1 MRTIYKIAR
10 TELQTLFYSPVAWL
24 ILVIFTFQGSMAF
37 GEYLV
42 QMAQAKDMGYD
53 FPSLTPVLFANSRYT
68 VFAAMQGYLY
78 LYIPLLTMGL
88 MSRELGSGS
97 IKLLYSSPVTNT
109 QIILGKF
116 LSMMIYGLALIGV
129 LVLMVIFSAFVIKD
143 FDMPAV
149 LSGLLGLYLLICAY
163 AAIGLFMSSLTSYQ
177 VVAAVLTLAM
187 LAVLNY
193 VQGMW
198 QGIALVREITYWL
211 SISGRCNEFINGL
224 ICSEDVLY
232 FIIVV
237 IMFLALAVVRM
248 QSVRQKSP
256 WLFTAGKYFMVL
268 FLAMFAGYLSSRP
281 VLMTYHDAT
290 ATKTNTLTPNS
301 QEVIERLKGGLTI
314 TTYVNLLDEKDVWT
328 ALPDRVKN
336 DEQRFR
342 HYVRFKPEIK
352 MKYVYYYDTVVN
364 PEMDKR
370 FPNKNTEQRAKEYMR
385 IFGLDSNL
393 FQTPEQIRK
402 KIDLSGEENLFVR
415 VLERESG
422 EKTFL
427 RTYNDMM
434 HHPGETEITAA
445 FKRLVMKLP
454 KVGFLTGHGERNI
467 RQDGDRNYSA
477 FTKDKKFRYAL
488 MNQGFDVTEIS
499 LEREVPEDVNIIV
512 VAEMRSPFTA
522 EEQVNWDKYVA
533 RGGNLLILSE
543 PKRQDVM
550 SSVLE
555 PFGVNLVS
563 GILVRATENYAPEL
577 IQAMPTDEASRLI
590 YHFEDMRKYK
600 SVVTMPSVS
609 GLEYTT
615 DKGFKV
621 IPLFKTDSL
630 VWNELQTTNFVD
642 DTVTLDVKSGEV
654 QKSYVTAIALT
665 REVRNG
671 EQKVMIFGDADC
683 ISNGEL
689 STGRKGIRA
698 ANFSVIMGGF
708 YWMSNEEVP
717 IDVRRPDPTDTDFY
731 MGQTAASVWKII
743 FMWVL
748 PALMILFG
756 LYIWLRRRGR

>member
-53 FPSLTPVLFANSRYT
+53 FPSLTPVLFASSRYT

-116 LSMMIYGLALIGV
+116 LSMMIYGLALVGV

-143 FDMPAV
+143 FDIPAV

-522 EEQVNWDKYVA
+522 EEQANWDKYVA

-543 PKRQDVM
+543 PKRQDAM

-555 PFGVNLVS
+555 PFGVNLVP

-577 IQAMPTDEASRLI
+577 IQAMPTDEATRLI

-671 EQKVMIFGDADC
+671 QQKVMIFGDADC